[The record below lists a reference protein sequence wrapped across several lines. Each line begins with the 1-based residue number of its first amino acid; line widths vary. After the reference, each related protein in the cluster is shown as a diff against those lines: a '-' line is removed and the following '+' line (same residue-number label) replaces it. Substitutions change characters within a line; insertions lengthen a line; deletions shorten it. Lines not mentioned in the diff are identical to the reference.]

1 MKIKMIQTRQGSE
14 NGIKVNTYQEGQIYN
29 ISDKLGDI
37 FLELK
42 YAIKLVEVVD
52 NEPVQE
58 IVIEKKKIDE
68 SPNNKMANSDVIANK
83 KKKHSD

>member
-58 IVIEKKKIDE
+58 IIIEKKKIDE
-68 SPNNKMANSDVIANK
+68 APKNKMANSDVIANK